1 MSDEMKVSL
10 AKDSTVDKMRVRQ
23 GEDGYSYPYTSP
35 DLVVDKTGK
44 STTTKFTELEN
55 KIEKVGSTSIDDTN
69 TATDKTWSS
78 SKIDTQFKDI
88 ANLKNTG
95 LTLTQIDLLKDVL
108 YKMEFS
114 TEELATQGKQAI
126 DKLISS
132 LKNTQSEDKVLISIY
147 AVYNG
152 GDVLVGTDINSLD
165 ISVTANYSDNTTAN
179 ITDFEVSGEITEGEN
194 IITIT
199 YNEKITTVTV
209 KGYVEGLVD
218 IKGDALL
225 EGYYIAKNKDYSF
238 YQLTS
243 EGGRRNYSI
252 PIKANTKYT
261 IAWDLDNQYRNP
273 NIGASNFTTTVADIS
288 SNVWLLCTT
297 SDMKDAT
304 TERTTAT
311 FENPITLNKL
321 YELQEEARKGGG
333 K

>member
-225 EGYYIAKNKDYSF
+225 EGYYIAKNK
-238 YQLTS
+238 
-243 EGGRRNYSI
+243 G
-252 PIKANTKYT
+252 
-261 IAWDLDNQYRNP
+261 
-273 NIGASNFTTTVADIS
+273 V
-288 SNVWLLCTT
+288 
-297 SDMKDAT
+297 
-304 TERTTAT
+304 
-311 FENPITLNKL
+311 
-321 YELQEEARKGGG
+321 
-333 K
+333 